1 MHATETLAEADR
13 LMTVC
18 NSCRY
23 CEGLCAVF
31 PAMETRRLFADGDL
45 SYLANLCHGCGAC
58 YFDCQFAPP
67 HEFNVNVPRIF
78 ARVRSDSYHAY
89 AWPPALSRLFV
100 HNALA
105 IGIIS
110 LLSAMGFAL
119 ALAASHDPFAVHQGA
134 GTFYRILSHRWMV
147 LVFGTAFSY
156 ALLAIAMSVRLFW
169 RDMGEPLRAP
179 KTRRAIWQAIK
190 DASQLRYLDGG
201 GGGCMNDEEHPTDW
215 RKYFHHLTLYGF
227 LLCFISTALAS
238 LYHFVIGREAPYPW
252 FSLPVITGTFGGIG
266 LVIGPAGL
274 LIAKLRGDPAVRDET
289 RRGMDL
295 AFIVM
300 LLLTSLTG
308 LGLLLARETA
318 WMGPLLSAHL
328 SMVLALFITMPYGKF
343 VHGIYRFLALVRYA
357 RDAPP

>member
-45 SYLANLCHGCGAC
+45 NYLANLCHGCGAC

-67 HEFNVNVPRIF
+67 HEFNVNVPKIF
-78 ARVRSDSYHAY
+78 AQVRSDSYHAY
-89 AWPPALSRLFV
+89 AWPRACSRLFV

-105 IGIIS
+105 ISVIS
-110 LLSAMGFAL
+110 LLSLMGFAL
-119 ALAASHDPFAVHQGA
+119 ELIASHDPLAVHRGA
-134 GTFYRILSHRWMV
+134 GAFYRILSHGGMV
-147 LVFGTAFSY
+147 LVFGTAFFY
-156 ALLAIAMSVRLFW
+156 ALLAIALSARLFW
-169 RDMGEPLRAP
+169 RDMGEPSHTP
-179 KTRRAIWQAIK
+179 KTRRAIWQAVK
-190 DASQLRYLDGG
+190 DVGQLRYLDGG
-201 GGGCMNDEEHPTDW
+201 GGGCMNEDENSSDW

-227 LLCFISTALAS
+227 LLCFVSTALAS
-238 LYHFVIGREAPYPW
+238 LYHFLLGREAPYPW
-252 FSLPVITGTFGGIG
+252 FTPPVITGTFGGIG
-266 LVIGPAGL
+266 LLIGPAGL
-274 LIAKLRGDPAVRDET
+274 LIAKLRSDPAVRDET
-289 RRGMDL
+289 RKSMDL

-308 LGLLLARETA
+308 LGLLFARETA

-328 SMVLALFITMPYGKF
+328 GIVLALFITMPYGKF

-357 RDAPP
+357 RDGPP

>member
-31 PAMETRRLFADGDL
+31 PAMEARRVFADGDL
-45 SYLANLCHGCGAC
+45 NYLANLCHGCGAC

-78 ARVRSDSYHAY
+78 AQVRSDSYRTY
-89 AWPPALSRLFV
+89 AWPSALSRLFV

-105 IGIIS
+105 ISFIS
-110 LLSAMGFAL
+110 LLIATGFAL
-119 ALAASHDPFAVHQGA
+119 ELLASHDPFAVHRGA
-134 GTFYRILSHRWMV
+134 GAFYLILPHRWMV
-147 LVFGTAFSY
+147 LVYGSAFSY
-156 ALLAIAMSVRLFW
+156 SFLAIAMSVRRFW
-169 RDMGEPLRAP
+169 GDIGEPRRTP
-179 KTRRAIWQAIK
+179 KMRRAIWQAIK
-190 DASQLRYLDGG
+190 DAGELRYLDGG
-201 GGGCMNDEEHPTDW
+201 GGGCMNQDEHRTDW
-215 RKYFHHLTLYGF
+215 RKFFHHLTLYGF
-227 LLCFISTALAS
+227 LLCFVSTVVAS
-238 LYHFVIGREAPYPW
+238 LYHFVLGREAPYPW
-252 FSLPVITGTFGGIG
+252 FALPVISGTLGGLG

-274 LIAKLRGDPAVRDET
+274 LVAKLRRDPAIRDKD
-289 RRGMDL
+289 RGSMDV

-300 LLLTSLTG
+300 LLLTGLSG

-328 SMVLALFITMPYGKF
+328 SIVLALFVTMPYGKF
-343 VHGIYRFLALVRYA
+343 VHGVYRFLALVRYA
-357 RDAPP
+357 RDAPS